1 MPSASRSRVYSTE
14 AIPLKRMDFGE
25 ADRIITLFTP
35 SVGKIRVIARGVRRP
50 TSRMAGHLE
59 LFTHAH
65 LVLARGRE
73 LDIATQASTVESFR
87 DLREDLMKSSQAY
100 HLAELVDAFLQD
112 RDANRAVFLLLRDAL
127 EALAGSAIAP
137 ELVARHFE
145 LQILAA
151 VGFRPQLYSCLSC
164 EAPIQA
170 EANAYSVPLGGVM
183 CPGCAAHEPTA
194 RPIPTDTLKLL
205 RFLQRTGSVGD
216 VGVAVPA
223 ATLRDAERLLRD
235 VLEYALER
243 RLRAAEFVHH
253 VAETA
258 AGYRA

>member
-1 MPSASRSRVYSTE
+1 MSQARARVYSTE

-35 SVGKIRVIARGVRRP
+35 GLGKVRVIARGVRRS

-59 LFTHAH
+59 LFTHSH
-65 LVLARGRE
+65 LVLARGRD

-87 DLREDLMKSSQAY
+87 ALREDLAKCSQAY

-112 RDANRAVFLLLRDAL
+112 RDENRAVFLLLRAAL
-127 EALAGSAIAP
+127 EALAGSEVAA

-145 LQILAA
+145 LQLLAA

-164 EAPIQA
+164 EVAIEA
-170 EANAYSVPLGGVM
+170 ESNGYSVRLGGVL
-183 CPGCAAHEPTA
+183 CPECAPREPSA
-194 RPIPTDTLKLL
+194 RPIATDTLKLL
-205 RFLQRTGSVGD
+205 RFVQRTAVVGE
-216 VGVAVPA
+216 VSIAVPA
-223 ATLRDAERLLRD
+223 GTLRDAERLLRE
-235 VLEYALER
+235 VLESVLER
-243 RLRAAEFVHH
+243 RLRAVEFVHR